1 MYNVLVADDH
11 AIVRSGISY
20 LVDLQP
26 NFTVVDGTASGTD
39 TYIRVEQGG
48 IDILIMDLSMPPGE
62 NGLITTR
69 RIHDKFPK
77 VKIIILSMHE
87 EQEYINKAMANGA
100 MSYILKSSPDS
111 EIVNAPPIVN
121 ALKHVI
127 NGEKYLDANIIV
139 SKTDIREIN
148 ASGNTLKLKGYNSLS
163 KREKEVFP
171 LIALGYSN
179 KEISQKMFIST
190 KTVEAHKA
198 NISRKLH
205 LHGRVE
211 LVQYAIHHHL
221 IDL

>member
-1 MYNVLVADDH
+1 MYKVLVADDH
-11 AIVRSGISY
+11 AIVRAGISY
-20 LVDLQP
+20 LVNQQAG
-26 NFTVVDGTASGTD
+26 FEVVDETASGTD
-39 TYIRVEQGG
+39 TYMRIERGD
-48 IDILIMDLSMPPGE
+48 IDIVIMDLSMPPGE
-62 NGLITTR
+62 SGLITTE
-69 RIHDKFPK
+69 RIHDKFPD

-87 EQEYINKAMANGA
+87 DQEYINKAMHNGA

-111 EIVNAPPIVN
+111 EIVN

>member
-39 TYIRVEQGG
+39 TYMRIEQGD

-62 NGLITTR
+62 NGLLTTQ
-69 RIHDKFPK
+69 RIHDKFPQ
-77 VKIIILSMHE
+77 VRIIILSMHE

-100 MSYILKSSPDS
+100 MSYVLKSSPDT
-111 EIVNAPPIVN
+111 EIIK
-121 ALKHVI
+121 ALQHVI
-127 NGEKYLDANIIV
+127 NGENYLDTNIIV
-139 SKTDIREIN
+139 SKNDLKKIN
-148 ASGNTLKLKGYNSLS
+148 ASGNNLNLEGYNSLS

-221 IDL
+221 IDF

>member
-1 MYNVLVADDH
+1 MYRVLVADNYP
-11 AIVRSGISY
+11 I
-20 LVDLQP
+20 
-26 NFTVVDGTASGTD
+26 
-39 TYIRVEQGG
+39 IRMAVKNLVEQLDNFKVIAEEATG
-48 IDILIMDLSMPPGE
+48 IDASLRAEQGDIDIIIMDLAMSPGE

-111 EIVNAPPIVN
+111 EIVN

>member
-111 EIVNAPPIVN
+111 EIVNA
-121 ALKHVI
+121 LKHII

-139 SKTDIREIN
+139 SKKDIKEIN

>member
-62 NGLITTR
+62 NGLITTQ
-69 RIHDKFPK
+69 RIHDKFPH
-77 VKIIILSMHE
+77 VRIIILSMHE
-87 EQEYINKAMANGA
+87 EQEYINKAMENGA

-111 EIVNAPPIVN
+111 EIIK
-121 ALKHVI
+121 ALHHVI
-127 NGEKYLDANIIV
+127 NGEKYLDENIIV
-139 SKTDIREIN
+139 SKNDVKQIN
-148 ASGNTLKLKGYNSLS
+148 ASGNRLDLTGYACLS
-163 KREKEVFP
+163 QREKEVFP
-171 LIALGYSN
+171 LIALGYPN
-179 KEISQKMFIST
+179 KEISRKMFIST

-198 NISRKLH
+198 NITRKLH
-205 LHGRVE
+205 LHSRVE

-221 IDL
+221 IDF